1 MWARHVGRLTGPD
14 DLYMTA
20 ETQRNN
26 KTMSAGMLKAAL
38 LSKFSV
44 KMIKYGQNY
53 DQLRLLQSPLMFRLR
68 SKKNT
73 RDSITQY

>member
-53 DQLRLLQSPLMFRLR
+53 DQLRLLRRPPCIY
-68 SKKNT
+68 KKGRKQN
-73 RDSITQY
+73 